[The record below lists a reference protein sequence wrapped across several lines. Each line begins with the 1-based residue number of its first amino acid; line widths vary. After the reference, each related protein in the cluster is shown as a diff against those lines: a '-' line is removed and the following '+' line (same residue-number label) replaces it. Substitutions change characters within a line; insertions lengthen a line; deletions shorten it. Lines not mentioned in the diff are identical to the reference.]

1 MLILCKNSNING
13 LMDADA
19 IIIGAGACGLMCAV
33 QAGYLG
39 KKVILLEKG
48 EKPGAKILISGGGR
62 CNYTNLYATDEQF
75 ISQNK
80 HFIKSAFTQWT
91 VADTISFFET
101 YGINGKEKT
110 LGQLFPE
117 SKNARD
123 VVEVFTS
130 VCEDFGQ
137 QIICEAEVS
146 AIEIVTGHDQHYLIN
161 YQKNGKTRQLGAP
174 KLVIASGGLPIP
186 KMGATDFA
194 LRFARQHGL
203 KVVETSPALVPLT
216 VTGKDEEW
224 FAQLSGNSVFCEVS
238 NDRISF
244 EENILF
250 THWGLSGPAI
260 LQISSYWKQ
269 GEMVQLDLLP
279 RQDIALLLEQER
291 NVNGKVLLSTFLNR
305 FYPKKFTEALSKFLP
320 IEKQVAALNK
330 TELETVANTIHHF
343 KVKPAGD
350 KGYDKAEVMRGGI
363 ATDELSSK
371 TLECKKISGLFF
383 GGECVDI
390 TGWLGGYNFQWAW
403 ASGFVIAQ
411 NL

>member
-1 MLILCKNSNING
+1 
-13 LMDADA
+13 MDADA

-39 KKVILLEKG
+39 KKVVLLEKG

-75 ISQNK
+75 ISNNK
-80 HFIKSAFTQWT
+80 HFSKSAFTQWT
-91 VADTISFFET
+91 VEDTIGFFET
-101 YGINGKEKT
+101 YGITGKEKT
-110 LGQLFPE
+110 LGQLFPDG
-117 SKNARD
+117 KNAKD

-130 VCEDFGQ
+130 LCSDFGQ
-137 QIICEAEVS
+137 QIICGAEVS
-146 AIEIVTGHDQHYLIN
+146 DVENDGGIFTVSYA
-161 YQKNGKTRQLGAP
+161 KNGKSRVLKAP
-174 KLVIASGGLPIP
+174 KLVIATGGLPIP

-194 LRFARQHGL
+194 LRFARQHAL
-203 KVVETSPALVPLT
+203 RIIETAPALVPLT
-216 VTGKDEEW
+216 ITGKDEEW
-224 FAQLSGNSVFCEVS
+224 YAQLSGNSVFCEVS

-260 LQISSYWKQ
+260 LQISSFWRR
-269 GEMVQLDLLP
+269 GEEININLLP
-279 RQDIALLLEQER
+279 RQNITDLLEQER
-291 NVNGKVLLSTFLNR
+291 RSNGKLLLSTFLGR
-305 FYPKKFTEALSKFLP
+305 IYPKKFTDALAKFLP
-320 IEKQVAALNK
+320 IEKQIASLTKAD
-330 TELETVANTIHHF
+330 LENIHQTVHLF

-363 ATDELSSK
+363 DTAELSSK
-371 TLECKKISGLFF
+371 TLECKKVSGLFF
-383 GGECVDI
+383 GGECVDV

-403 ASGFVIAQ
+403 ASGFVIDQ

>member
-1 MLILCKNSNING
+1 MLILHKNNNING

-39 KKVILLEKG
+39 KRVILLEKNVQA
-48 EKPGAKILISGGGR
+48 GAKILISGGGR
-62 CNYTNLYATDEQF
+62 CNYTNMFATDEQF
-75 ISQNK
+75 ISANK
-80 HFIKSAFTQWT
+80 HFVKSAFNQWT

-101 YGINGKEKT
+101 YGIYGKEKT

-117 SKNARD
+117 GNNAKD
-123 VVEVFTS
+123 IVNVFTNI
-130 VCEDFGQ
+130 CDDFGQ
-137 QIICEAEVS
+137 QLICDAAVNAVDILADGFS
-146 AIEIVTGHDQHYLIN
+146 VQYDKA
-161 YQKNGKTRQLGAP
+161 GKTRTLKAP

-194 LRFARQHGL
+194 LRFARKQALGII
-203 KVVETSPALVPLT
+203 ETAPALVPLT
-216 VTGKDEEW
+216 ITGKDEEW
-224 FAQLSGNSVFCEVS
+224 YAQLSGNSVFCRVS
-238 NDRISF
+238 NDKITF

-260 LQISSYWKQ
+260 LQISSYWRR
-269 GEMVQLDLLP
+269 GEVFNVDLLP
-279 RQDIALLLEQER
+279 NQNITELIENER
-291 NVNGKVLLSTFLNR
+291 KQNGKLLLSTLFNR
-305 FYPKKFTEALSKFLP
+305 LYTRKFTEAMAKYLP
-320 IEKQVAALNK
+320 VDKQVAAL
-330 TELETVANTIHHF
+330 TRIEIEQIEQTIHFF

-363 ATDELSSK
+363 DTNELSSK
-371 TLECKKISGLFF
+371 TLECKTIPGLYF
-383 GGECVDI
+383 GGECIDV

-411 NL
+411 QL